1 MGPTWAR
8 GAILGRP
15 GSPLPRS
22 RAQTAPRPG
31 SSPKVRPPR
40 PSTLASASGPSGAAS
55 PRASAFWALADF
67 STFLSLVAVSRPL
80 VHSVCICCVS
90 AVFIKRADLFPSD
103 FVSVVSS
110 LGFCSKIT
118 SRKKKIRLP
127 SRNIVCVTVRFFT
140 LEPRIHRAK
149 ETIYPSSLCFLLI
162 KLHVAN
168 IFRCK

>member
-1 MGPTWAR
+1 MGQRRDLRA
-8 GAILGRP
+8 
-15 GSPLPRS
+15 PRS
-22 RAQTAPRPG
+22 PAAPEPSPDCCRLVRSG

-55 PRASAFWALADF
+55 PSASVFCGLADF
-67 STFLSLVAVSRPL
+67 CTFLSLAAVSRPL

-90 AVFIKRADLFPSD
+90 TVFIKRVALFPSD
-103 FVSVVSS
+103 FVSVLSA

-118 SRKKKIRLP
+118 SRKKKIRFP
-127 SRNIVCVTVRFFT
+127 NRNVVCVTARFFT

-149 ETIYPSSLCFLLI
+149 KTIYPSSVCFLLI
-162 KLHVAN
+162 KLHIAN

>member
-118 SRKKKIRLP
+118 SRKKKLDYQVGILYASLSDSSP
-127 SRNIVCVTVRFFT
+127 WNPGSIELKKQFIHLACVFF
-140 LEPRIHRAK
+140 
-149 ETIYPSSLCFLLI
+149 
-162 KLHVAN
+162 
-168 IFRCK
+168 